1 MNNARIK
8 PAYNF
13 LEAPYIRIEASV
25 THPGITNGKPNISRE
40 YKYIIAPSGK
50 KIATYIVNQI
60 FGSDLVTQTEGLSI
74 NWLMPT
80 LKESLELAVYEE
92 ESFIL
97 IHKFDNKI
105 YLECIKKSDIH
116 NLVQKF
122 DKVISGTIIQEYDTS
137 EETYELHRNIVID
150 NGITYMT
157 MEAYKID
164 SKSKLIPI
172 DLSTF
177 NYRTGNDYLAKY
189 ILPYEILINIDI
201 GQDFFKDSKKF
212 INEEMEVFNTIAD
225 EVEKTKT
232 RIVTSQH
239 YQSGD
244 IVTNWTPASNHYKI
258 DTLTVGKLADYFT
271 LLPGDKDHQ
280 LFEFL
285 QGDVR
290 IDKYISTFKF
300 CDYQVIQM
308 AGFSPTSFG
317 YEKDAYQN
325 VDSIDLSKNNSDMTV
340 EAIKTQIEPQIN
352 HLIENIVKAQQTQ
365 GITQNLIPMELN
377 WDYGANEKM
386 TDMKKLQVLSKI
398 QAVSSVPYSVKAKII
413 TPILKKLIDDDI
425 DKKDILT
432 IEKLIEENRKEEES
446 IEVKFGEI

>member
-74 NWLMPT
+74 NWIMPT

-116 NLVQKF
+116 DLVQKF

-244 IVTNWTPASNHYKI
+244 IVTNWTPASNHYKV

-290 IDKYISTFKF
+290 IDKYITTFKF

-308 AGFSPTSFG
+308 AGLSPASFG

-365 GITQNLIPMELN
+365 GITQNLIPMDLN

-432 IEKLIEENRKEEES
+432 IEKLIEENKKEEEA

>member
-8 PAYNF
+8 SAYNF
-13 LEAPYIRIEASV
+13 LEAPYIKIEASV

-308 AGFSPTSFG
+308 AGLSPASFG

-432 IEKLIEENRKEEES
+432 IEKLIEENKKEEES

>member
-137 EETYELHRNIVID
+137 EETYELHRNIAID
-150 NGITYMT
+150 SGITYMT

-308 AGFSPTSFG
+308 AGLSPASFG

-432 IEKLIEENRKEEES
+432 IEKLIEENKKEEES

>member
-8 PAYNF
+8 SAYNF
-13 LEAPYIRIEASV
+13 LEAPYIKIEASV

-308 AGFSPTSFG
+308 AGLSPASFG

-377 WDYGANEKM
+377 WNYGANEKM

-432 IEKLIEENRKEEES
+432 IEKLIKENKKEEES